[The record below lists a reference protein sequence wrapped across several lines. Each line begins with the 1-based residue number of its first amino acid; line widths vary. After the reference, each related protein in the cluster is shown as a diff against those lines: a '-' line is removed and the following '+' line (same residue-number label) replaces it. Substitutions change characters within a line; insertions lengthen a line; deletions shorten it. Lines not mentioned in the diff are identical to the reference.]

1 MRKVEVSVLFNE
13 GSVII
18 GKESY
23 TNLKEKNPEKTA
35 WKKLKNILTEGPK
48 KNKQQSLEE
57 KVLQSETSTSIVK
70 KALAGRKAT
79 LTSRKYHQYLPCKRK
94 W

>member
-57 KVLQSETSTSIVK
+57 KVLQSETPTSIVK
-70 KALAGRKAT
+70 KALVGRKAT

>member
-48 KNKQQSLEE
+48 RINNKVWKRRCF
-57 KVLQSETSTSIVK
+57 KVK
-70 KALAGRKAT
+70 
-79 LTSRKYHQYLPCKRK
+79 HQPA
-94 W
+94 